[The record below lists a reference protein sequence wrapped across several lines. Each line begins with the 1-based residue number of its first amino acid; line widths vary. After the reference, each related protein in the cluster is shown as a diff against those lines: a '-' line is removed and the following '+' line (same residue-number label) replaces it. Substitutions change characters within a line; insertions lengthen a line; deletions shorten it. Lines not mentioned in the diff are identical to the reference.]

1 MYTIHR
7 HPWRVFR
14 KGEFLMTNNTIEL
27 PLFPLTVLFPGTVLP
42 LHIFEPRYRE
52 MIAACQRE
60 NKPLGIVLPRP
71 ESEFM
76 REVPHTVGTL
86 AEIHNLEQLEDG
98 RYILNAIGVKRF
110 RILSENRD
118 NAYISATVEPY
129 EDAVEEAPDLMTTS
143 QQARRMFEEYLAI
156 LLQEANEPDV
166 QANLPDEAEDLS
178 YFIASFLMNI
188 EDEQKQ
194 HFLEMTSTYQRLH
207 EEINILRR
215 EVPFMRQILSKKISD
230 DRTMLN

>member
-1 MYTIHR
+1 
-7 HPWRVFR
+7 
-14 KGEFLMTNNTIEL
+14 MTRNVIEL

-42 LHIFEPRYRE
+42 LHIFEPRYRQ

-60 NKPLGIVLPRP
+60 NKPLGIVLPKP

-76 REVPHTVGTL
+76 REVPHAIGTM
-86 AEIHNLEQLEDG
+86 AEIHNLERLEDG
-98 RYILNAIGVKRF
+98 RYTLNAVGTKRF

-118 NAYISATVEPY
+118 KSYISATVEPY
-129 EDAVEEAPDLMTTS
+129 EDSVTEEPDLASVT
-143 QQARRMFEEYLAI
+143 QQARKMFDEYLAM

-166 QANLPDEAEDLS
+166 QPNLPDESEDLS
-178 YFIASFLMNI
+178 YFIASFLMNV
-188 EDEQKQ
+188 EDDQKQ
-194 HFLEMTSTYQRLH
+194 HFLEMTSTHQRLR
-207 EEINILRR
+207 EEITILRR

>member
-1 MYTIHR
+1 MARNI
-7 HPWRVFR
+7 
-14 KGEFLMTNNTIEL
+14 IEL

-42 LHIFEPRYRE
+42 LHIFEPRYRQ

-60 NKPLGIVLPRP
+60 NKPLGIVLPKP

-76 REVPHTVGTL
+76 HEIPHAIGTM
-86 AEIHNLEQLEDG
+86 AEIHNLERLEDG
-98 RYILNAIGVKRF
+98 RYTLNAVGTKRF

-118 NAYISATVEPY
+118 KSYISATVEPY
-129 EDAVEEAPDLMTTS
+129 EDIVTEEPDLANVT
-143 QQARRMFEEYLAI
+143 QQARKMFDEYLAM

-166 QANLPDEAEDLS
+166 QANLPDESEDLS

-188 EDEQKQ
+188 EDDQKQ
-194 HFLEMTSTYQRLH
+194 HFLEMTSTHQRLL
-207 EEINILRR
+207 EEITILRR

>member
-1 MYTIHR
+1 MARNI
-7 HPWRVFR
+7 
-14 KGEFLMTNNTIEL
+14 IEL

-42 LHIFEPRYRE
+42 LHIFEPRYRQ
-52 MIAACQRE
+52 MIVACQRE
-60 NKPLGIVLPRP
+60 DKPLGIVLPKP

-76 REVPHTVGTL
+76 REVPHTIGTM
-86 AEIHNLEQLEDG
+86 AEIHNLERLEDG
-98 RYILNAIGVKRF
+98 RYTLNAVGTKRF

-118 NAYISATVEPY
+118 KSYISATVEPY
-129 EDAVEEAPDLMTTS
+129 EDVVTEEPDLISTT
-143 QQARRMFEEYLAI
+143 QQARKMFDEYLAM

-166 QANLPDEAEDLS
+166 QANLPDESEDLS

-188 EDEQKQ
+188 EDDQKQ
-194 HFLEMTSTYQRLH
+194 HFLEMTSTQQRLR
-207 EEINILRR
+207 EEITILRR

>member
-1 MYTIHR
+1 
-7 HPWRVFR
+7 
-14 KGEFLMTNNTIEL
+14 MTNNTIEL

-42 LHIFEPRYRE
+42 LHIFEPRYRD

-76 REVPHTVGTL
+76 REVPHAIGTL
-86 AEIHNLEQLEDG
+86 AEIHNLERLEDG
-98 RYILNAIGVKRF
+98 RYTLNAVGVKRF
-110 RILSENRD
+110 RILNENRD
-118 NAYISATVEPY
+118 NTYISATVEPY
-129 EDAVEEAPDLMTTS
+129 EDIAEEVPNLETTS
-143 QQARRMFEEYLAI
+143 QQARRMFEDYLAI

-166 QANLPDEAEDLS
+166 QVKLPDEAEDLS

-194 HFLEMTSTYQRLH
+194 HFLDMTSTYQRLRD
-207 EEINILRR
+207 EIAMLRR
-215 EVPFMRQILSKKISD
+215 EVPFMRQILSKKVPD

>member
-1 MYTIHR
+1 MA
-7 HPWRVFR
+7 
-14 KGEFLMTNNTIEL
+14 NNTLEL

-42 LHIFEPRYRE
+42 LHIFEPRYRQ

-60 NKPLGIVLPRP
+60 NKPLGIVLPKP
-71 ESEFM
+71 ESAFM
-76 REVPHTVGTL
+76 HEVPHTIGTM
-86 AEIHNLEQLEDG
+86 AEIHNLERLEDG
-98 RYILNAIGVKRF
+98 RYTLNAVGTKRF

-118 NAYISATVEPY
+118 KAYISATVEPY
-129 EDAVEEAPDLMTTS
+129 EDSTPQESDLARTT
-143 QQARRMFEEYLAI
+143 QQARKMFEEYLAM

-188 EDEQKQ
+188 EDTQKQ
-194 HFLEMTSTYQRLH
+194 HFLEMTSTHQRLH
-207 EEINILRR
+207 EEIAILRR

>member
-1 MYTIHR
+1 
-7 HPWRVFR
+7 
-14 KGEFLMTNNTIEL
+14 MTNNTIEL

-42 LHIFEPRYRE
+42 LHIFEPRYRD

-76 REVPHTVGTL
+76 REVPHAIGTL
-86 AEIHNLEQLEDG
+86 AEIHNLERLEDG
-98 RYILNAIGVKRF
+98 RYTLNAVGVKRF
-110 RILSENRD
+110 RILNENRN
-118 NAYISATVEPY
+118 NAYISAIVEPY
-129 EDAVEEAPDLMTTS
+129 EDIVEKVPDLDTTS
-143 QQARRMFEEYLAI
+143 QQARRMFEDYLAI

-166 QANLPDEAEDLS
+166 QVKLPDEAEDLS

-194 HFLEMTSTYQRLH
+194 HFLEMTSTYQRLRD
-207 EEINILRR
+207 EIAMLRR
-215 EVPFMRQILSKKISD
+215 EVPFMRQILSKKIPD

>member
-1 MYTIHR
+1 
-7 HPWRVFR
+7 
-14 KGEFLMTNNTIEL
+14 MTSNILEL

-42 LHIFEPRYRE
+42 LHIFEPRYRQ

-76 REVPHTVGTL
+76 REVPHTIGTI

-98 RYILNAIGVKRF
+98 RYTLNAVGIKRF
-110 RILSENRD
+110 RIVNENRD
-118 NAYISATVEPY
+118 KAYISATVEPY
-129 EDAVEEAPDLMTTS
+129 EDIATQEPNLASTT
-143 QQARRMFEEYLAI
+143 QQARKMFDDYLAM

-166 QANLPDEAEDLS
+166 QATLPDESEDLS

-188 EDEQKQ
+188 EDTQKQ
-194 HFLEMTSTYQRLH
+194 RFLEMTSTHQRLQ
-207 EEINILRR
+207 EEIAILRR

>member
-1 MYTIHR
+1 
-7 HPWRVFR
+7 
-14 KGEFLMTNNTIEL
+14 MTNDTIEL

-76 REVPHTVGTL
+76 HEVPHAIGTM
-86 AEIHNLEQLEDG
+86 AEIHNLERLEDG
-98 RYILNAIGVKRF
+98 RYTLNAVGVKRF
-110 RILSENRD
+110 RILSESRD

-129 EDAVEEAPDLMTTS
+129 EDVTEEVPDMKATS
-143 QQARRMFEEYLAI
+143 QQARRMFEDYLAI
-156 LLQEANEPDV
+156 LLQEASEPDV
-166 QANLPDEAEDLS
+166 QVKLPDEAEDLS

-194 HFLEMTSTYQRLH
+194 HFLEMTSTYQRLLD
-207 EEINILRR
+207 EIAILRR
-215 EVPFMRQILSKKISD
+215 EVPFMRQILSKKIPD

>member
-1 MYTIHR
+1 MASHI
-7 HPWRVFR
+7 
-14 KGEFLMTNNTIEL
+14 LEL

-42 LHIFEPRYRE
+42 LHIFEPRYRQ
-52 MIAACQRE
+52 MIVACQRE
-60 NKPLGIVLPRP
+60 NKPLGIVLPKP

-76 REVPHTVGTL
+76 REVPHTIGTM

-98 RYILNAIGVKRF
+98 RYTLNAVGTKRF

-118 NAYISATVEPY
+118 KAYISATVEPY
-129 EDAVEEAPDLMTTS
+129 EDIIAKEPDLESAT
-143 QQARRMFEEYLAI
+143 QQARKMFEEYLAM

-166 QANLPDEAEDLS
+166 QANLPDESEDLS

-188 EDEQKQ
+188 EDTQKQ
-194 HFLEMTSTYQRLH
+194 HFLEMTSTHQRLR
-207 EEINILRR
+207 EEITILRR

>member
-1 MYTIHR
+1 MAS
-7 HPWRVFR
+7 
-14 KGEFLMTNNTIEL
+14 NTIEL

-42 LHIFEPRYRE
+42 LHIFEPRYRQ
-52 MIAACQRE
+52 MIAACQSE

-76 REVPHTVGTL
+76 RELPHAIGTM

-98 RYILNAIGVKRF
+98 RYTLNAVGIKRF
-110 RILSENRD
+110 RILNENRD

-129 EDAVEEAPDLMTTS
+129 EDVVASEPDLVSAT
-143 QQARRMFEEYLAI
+143 QQARKMFEEYLAI
-156 LLQEANEPDV
+156 VLQEVNEPDV
-166 QANLPDEAEDLS
+166 QANLPDEAEYLS

-194 HFLEMTSTYQRLH
+194 HFLEMTSTYQRLR
-207 EEINILRR
+207 EETTILRR
-215 EVPFMRQILSKKISD
+215 EVPFIRQILSKKISD

>member
-1 MYTIHR
+1 MASNI
-7 HPWRVFR
+7 
-14 KGEFLMTNNTIEL
+14 LEL

-42 LHIFEPRYRE
+42 LHIFEPRYRQ
-52 MIAACQRE
+52 MIAACQSE
-60 NKPLGIVLPRP
+60 NKPLGIVLPKP

-76 REVPHTVGTL
+76 REVPHTIGTI

-98 RYILNAIGVKRF
+98 RYTLNAVGIKRF
-110 RILSENRD
+110 RIISENRD
-118 NAYISATVEPY
+118 KAYISATVEPY
-129 EDAVEEAPDLMTTS
+129 DDIVTQEPNLASTT
-143 QQARRMFEEYLAI
+143 QQARKMFEEYLAM

-166 QANLPDEAEDLS
+166 QANLPDESENLS

-188 EDEQKQ
+188 EDTQKQ
-194 HFLEMTSTYQRLH
+194 HFLEMTSTYQRLR
-207 EEINILRR
+207 EEIDILRR

>member
-1 MYTIHR
+1 
-7 HPWRVFR
+7 
-14 KGEFLMTNNTIEL
+14 MTSNILEL

-42 LHIFEPRYRE
+42 LHIFEPRYRQ

-60 NKPLGIVLPRP
+60 NKPLGIVLPKP

-76 REVPHTVGTL
+76 REVPHTIGTI

-98 RYILNAIGVKRF
+98 RYTLNAVGIKRF
-110 RILSENRD
+110 RIVSENRD
-118 NAYISATVEPY
+118 KAYISATVEPY
-129 EDAVEEAPDLMTTS
+129 EDITTQEPDLTSTT
-143 QQARRMFEEYLAI
+143 QQARKMFEDYLAM

-166 QANLPDEAEDLS
+166 QANLPDESEDLS

-188 EDEQKQ
+188 EDTQKQ

-207 EEINILRR
+207 EEIAILRR

>member
-1 MYTIHR
+1 MARNI
-7 HPWRVFR
+7 
-14 KGEFLMTNNTIEL
+14 IEL

-42 LHIFEPRYRE
+42 LHIFEPRYRQ

-60 NKPLGIVLPRP
+60 NKPLGIVLPKP

-76 REVPHTVGTL
+76 REVPHAIGTM
-86 AEIHNLEQLEDG
+86 AEIHNLERLEDG
-98 RYILNAIGVKRF
+98 RYTLNAVGTKRF

-118 NAYISATVEPY
+118 KSYISATVEPY
-129 EDAVEEAPDLMTTS
+129 EDIVTEEPDLASTT
-143 QQARRMFEEYLAI
+143 QQARKMFDEYLAM

-166 QANLPDEAEDLS
+166 QANLPDESEDLS
-178 YFIASFLMNI
+178 YFIASFLMNV
-188 EDEQKQ
+188 EDDQKQ
-194 HFLEMTSTYQRLH
+194 HFLEMTSTQQRLR
-207 EEINILRR
+207 EEITILRR

>member
-1 MYTIHR
+1 MAS
-7 HPWRVFR
+7 
-14 KGEFLMTNNTIEL
+14 NTLEL

-42 LHIFEPRYRE
+42 LHIFEPRYRQ

-60 NKPLGIVLPRP
+60 NKPLGIVLPKP

-76 REVPHTVGTL
+76 REVPHTIGTI

-98 RYILNAIGVKRF
+98 RYMLNAVGIKRF

-129 EDAVEEAPDLMTTS
+129 NDIITKEPDLVSAT
-143 QQARRMFEEYLAI
+143 QLARKMFEEYLAM

-166 QANLPDEAEDLS
+166 QAHLPEESEDLS

-188 EDEQKQ
+188 EDTQKQ
-194 HFLEMTSTYQRLH
+194 HFLEMTSTHQRLR
-207 EEINILRR
+207 EEIAILRR

>member
-1 MYTIHR
+1 
-7 HPWRVFR
+7 
-14 KGEFLMTNNTIEL
+14 MTNNTIEL

-42 LHIFEPRYRE
+42 LHIFEPRYRD

-76 REVPHTVGTL
+76 REVPHAIGTL
-86 AEIHNLEQLEDG
+86 AEIHNLERLEDG
-98 RYILNAIGVKRF
+98 RYTLNAVGVKRF
-110 RILSENRD
+110 RILNENRD
-118 NAYISATVEPY
+118 NTYISATVEPY
-129 EDAVEEAPDLMTTS
+129 EDIAEEVPNLETTS
-143 QQARRMFEEYLAI
+143 QQARRMFEDYLAI

-166 QANLPDEAEDLS
+166 QVKLPDEAEDLS

-194 HFLEMTSTYQRLH
+194 HFLEMTSTYQRLRD
-207 EEINILRR
+207 EIAMLRR
-215 EVPFMRQILSKKISD
+215 EVPFMRQILSKKVPD

>member
-1 MYTIHR
+1 MA
-7 HPWRVFR
+7 
-14 KGEFLMTNNTIEL
+14 NNTLEL

-60 NKPLGIVLPRP
+60 NKPLGIVLPKP

-76 REVPHTVGTL
+76 REVPHTIGTI

-98 RYILNAIGVKRF
+98 RYALNAVGIKRF

-118 NAYISATVEPY
+118 KAYISATVEPY
-129 EDAVEEAPDLMTTS
+129 EDVATEELNLASAT
-143 QQARRMFEEYLAI
+143 QQARRMFEEYLGM
-156 LLQEANEPDV
+156 LLQEVNEPGV
-166 QANLPDEAEDLS
+166 HAKLPDESEDLS

-188 EDEQKQ
+188 EDIQKQ
-194 HFLEMTSTYQRLH
+194 HFLEMTSTHQRLR
-207 EEINILRR
+207 EEIAILRR
-215 EVPFMRQILSKKISD
+215 EVPFMRQIISKKISD

>member
-1 MYTIHR
+1 MA
-7 HPWRVFR
+7 
-14 KGEFLMTNNTIEL
+14 NNILEL

-42 LHIFEPRYRE
+42 LHIFEPRYRQ
-52 MIAACQRE
+52 MIATCQRE
-60 NKPLGIVLPRP
+60 NKPLGIVLPKP

-76 REVPHTVGTL
+76 REVPYTIGTM

-98 RYILNAIGVKRF
+98 RYTLNAVGIKRF

-118 NAYISATVEPY
+118 KSYISATVEPY
-129 EDAVEEAPDLMTTS
+129 EDIVTQDPDLTSTT
-143 QQARRMFEEYLAI
+143 QQARKMFEEYLAM

-166 QANLPDEAEDLS
+166 QANLPEESEDLS

-188 EDEQKQ
+188 EDTQKQ
-194 HFLEMTSTYQRLH
+194 HFLEMTSTHQRLR
-207 EEINILRR
+207 EEVAILRR

>member
-1 MYTIHR
+1 
-7 HPWRVFR
+7 
-14 KGEFLMTNNTIEL
+14 MTSNILEL

-42 LHIFEPRYRE
+42 LHIFEPRYRQ

-60 NKPLGIVLPRP
+60 NKPLGIVLPKP

-76 REVPHTVGTL
+76 REVPYTIGTM

-98 RYILNAIGVKRF
+98 RYTLNAVGIKRF
-110 RILSENRD
+110 RILQENRD

-129 EDAVEEAPDLMTTS
+129 EDIVAQEPDLRSIT
-143 QQARRMFEEYLAI
+143 QQARKMFEDYLAM
-156 LLQEANEPDV
+156 LLQEANEPNV
-166 QANLPDEAEDLS
+166 QANLPEESEDLS

-188 EDEQKQ
+188 EDTQKQ
-194 HFLEMTSTYQRLH
+194 HFLEMTSTHQRLR
-207 EEINILRR
+207 EEIAILRR

>member
-1 MYTIHR
+1 
-7 HPWRVFR
+7 
-14 KGEFLMTNNTIEL
+14 MTNNTIEL

-42 LHIFEPRYRE
+42 LHIFEPRYRD

-76 REVPHTVGTL
+76 REVPHAIGTL
-86 AEIHNLEQLEDG
+86 AEIHNLERLEDG
-98 RYILNAIGVKRF
+98 RYTLNAVGIKRF
-110 RILSENRD
+110 RILSQNHD

-129 EDAVEEAPDLMTTS
+129 EDIAEEVPDLETPS
-143 QQARRMFEEYLAI
+143 QQARRLFEDYLAI

-166 QANLPDEAEDLS
+166 QVKLPDEPEDLS

-194 HFLEMTSTYQRLH
+194 HFLEMTSTYQRLRD
-207 EEINILRR
+207 EIAMLRR
-215 EVPFMRQILSKKISD
+215 EVPFMRQILSKKIPD

>member
-1 MYTIHR
+1 
-7 HPWRVFR
+7 
-14 KGEFLMTNNTIEL
+14 MTSNILEL

-42 LHIFEPRYRE
+42 LHIFEPRYRQ

-60 NKPLGIVLPRP
+60 NKPLGIVLPKP

-76 REVPHTVGTL
+76 REVPHTIGTI

-98 RYILNAIGVKRF
+98 RYTLNAVGIKRF
-110 RILSENRD
+110 RILNENRD
-118 NAYISATVEPY
+118 KAYISATVEPY
-129 EDAVEEAPDLMTTS
+129 EDIATQEPDLASTT
-143 QQARRMFEEYLAI
+143 QQARKMFDEYLAM

-166 QANLPDEAEDLS
+166 QANLPDESEDLS

-188 EDEQKQ
+188 EDDQKQ
-194 HFLEMTSTYQRLH
+194 HFLEMTSTHQRLR
-207 EEINILRR
+207 EEIAILRR

>member
-1 MYTIHR
+1 
-7 HPWRVFR
+7 
-14 KGEFLMTNNTIEL
+14 
-27 PLFPLTVLFPGTVLP
+27 
-42 LHIFEPRYRE
+42 

-60 NKPLGIVLPRP
+60 NKPLGIVLPKP

-76 REVPHTVGTL
+76 REVPYTIGTM

-98 RYILNAIGVKRF
+98 RYTLNAVGIKRF
-110 RILSENRD
+110 RILQENRD

-129 EDAVEEAPDLMTTS
+129 EDIVAQEPDLRSIT
-143 QQARRMFEEYLAI
+143 QQARKMFEDYLAM
-156 LLQEANEPDV
+156 LLQEANEPNV
-166 QANLPDEAEDLS
+166 QANLPEESEDLS

-188 EDEQKQ
+188 EDTQKQ
-194 HFLEMTSTYQRLH
+194 HFLEMTSTHQRLR
-207 EEINILRR
+207 EEIAILRR

>member
-1 MYTIHR
+1 
-7 HPWRVFR
+7 
-14 KGEFLMTNNTIEL
+14 MTSNILEL

-42 LHIFEPRYRE
+42 LHIFEPRYRQ

-76 REVPHTVGTL
+76 REVPHTIGTI

-98 RYILNAIGVKRF
+98 RYTLNAVGIKRF
-110 RILSENRD
+110 RILSESRD
-118 NAYISATVEPY
+118 KAYISATVEPY
-129 EDAVEEAPDLMTTS
+129 EDIVTKEPDLESAT
-143 QQARRMFEEYLAI
+143 QQARKMFEDYLAM

-188 EDEQKQ
+188 EDTQKQ
-194 HFLEMTSTYQRLH
+194 HFLEMTSTHQRLR
-207 EEINILRR
+207 EEITILRR

>member
-1 MYTIHR
+1 
-7 HPWRVFR
+7 
-14 KGEFLMTNNTIEL
+14 
-27 PLFPLTVLFPGTVLP
+27 
-42 LHIFEPRYRE
+42 

-76 REVPHTVGTL
+76 REVPHTIGTL
-86 AEIHNLEQLEDG
+86 AEIHNLERLEDG
-98 RYILNAIGVKRF
+98 RYTLNAVGIKRF
-110 RILSENRD
+110 RILRENRD

-129 EDAVEEAPDLMTTS
+129 EDIVEEVPNLEATS
-143 QQARRMFEEYLAI
+143 QQARHLFDDYLSI

-166 QANLPDEAEDLS
+166 QVKLPDESEDLS

-194 HFLEMTSTYQRLH
+194 HFLEMTSTYQRLRD
-207 EEINILRR
+207 EIAMLRR
-215 EVPFMRQILSKKISD
+215 EVPFMRQILSKKIPD